1 MSKPANLD
9 YKFFYSI
16 MQQYQ
21 SMYGKDAKVDLLP
34 EFYLNPNDTLEE
46 AAKKIFSHINLVGE
60 EVIVN
65 IPVRTV
71 MTDMSGKTI
80 LEYLD
85 VNTEMTYGRVI
96 ASEPDPSNGCTVRYN
111 TQVGT
116 TLETR
121 FLPKDII
128 AWGHEDVKRY
138 KPNCWN
144 CDAEGN

>member
-1 MSKPANLD
+1 
-9 YKFFYSI
+9 
-16 MQQYQ
+16 
-21 SMYGKDAKVDLLP
+21 MYGKDTKVDALP
-34 EFYLNPNDTLEE
+34 AIYLTPNNTLEE
-46 AAKKIFSHINLVGE
+46 AAKEIFSRINLIGE

-65 IPVRTV
+65 IPVRTA
-71 MTDMSGKTI
+71 MTDMSGRTI
-80 LEYLD
+80 LEFLT
-85 VNTEMTYGRVI
+85 VKTEMTYGRVI
-96 ASEPDPSNGCTVRYN
+96 ASEPDPSDGCVVRYN

-116 TLETR
+116 TAETK